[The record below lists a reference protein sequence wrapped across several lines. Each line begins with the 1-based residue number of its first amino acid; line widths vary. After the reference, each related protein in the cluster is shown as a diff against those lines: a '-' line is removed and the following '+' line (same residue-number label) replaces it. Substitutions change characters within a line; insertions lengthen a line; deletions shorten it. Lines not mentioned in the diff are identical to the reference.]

1 MDIRVYQ
8 LFVQKRNITNR
19 RTSGFKMRLPGLLR
33 FKSNERF
40 AAREKRKTLSGQ
52 RSEEIVLRSDQILFR
67 FLSR

>member
-1 MDIRVYQ
+1 
-8 LFVQKRNITNR
+8 
-19 RTSGFKMRLPGLLR
+19 MRLPGLLR

-40 AAREKRKTLSGQ
+40 AAREKSKTLSGQ